1 MITYQEKNLV
11 RQKKMN
17 IDFSKKQLQD
27 IQFALCI
34 AMSHTEKNTKL
45 NVEQH
50 PLIKR
55 YIETYDKISEVVK
68 LQKVKD
74 SWIEALK

>member
-1 MITYQEKNLV
+1 
-11 RQKKMN
+11 MN
-17 IDFSKKQLQD
+17 IDLSKKQLQD

-45 NVEQH
+45 NVEEH

-55 YIETYDKISEVVK
+55 YIETYDQISGGCKIAKSK
-68 LQKVKD
+68 RFLD
-74 SWIEALK
+74 

>member
-1 MITYQEKNLV
+1 
-11 RQKKMN
+11 MN
-17 IDFSKKQLQD
+17 IDLSKKQLQD

-45 NVEQH
+45 NVEEH

-55 YIETYDKISEVVK
+55 YIKTYDQISEVVK

>member
-1 MITYQEKNLV
+1 MK
-11 RQKKMN
+11 
-17 IDFSKKQLQD
+17 IDLSDKQLSD
-27 IQFALCI
+27 IQYAICI
-34 AMSHTEKNTKL
+34 AMAHTEKNSNLPKL
-45 NVEQH
+45 MKIKPEEH

-55 YIETYDKISEVVK
+55 YIKTYDQISEVVK